1 MASNVKNGD
10 LDELEKKEC
19 WNGKKTASQVEI
31 DCEATELLLSKCFNI
46 TYNAKCYLY
55 LL

>member
-10 LDELEKKEC
+10 LDELKKKEC

-31 DCEATELLLSKCFNI
+31 DCEAT
-46 TYNAKCYLY
+46 
-55 LL
+55 